1 MHSSARLRASRLCL
15 AHCLRRAAVMIDIK
29 SAGLHRPL
37 MSGEE
42 CVAEVSS
49 LTRQCL
55 AEGWRSLQ
63 PVPFFDG
70 AKRDDIP
77 QQPNAGPT

>member
-1 MHSSARLRASRLCL
+1 
-15 AHCLRRAAVMIDIK
+15 
-29 SAGLHRPL
+29 

-63 PVPFFDG
+63 PVPFFDV